1 MVDLLACNLFDG
13 MQGSAA
19 GTGDGAAAGG
29 EALSVFVECGHCGA
43 QLPDFSVLLLSVPD
57 LFSGLVSG
65 EFGRVPLRLP
75 RGSART
81 PHHLAVPFSFG
92 VA

>member
-1 MVDLLACNLFDG
+1 
-13 MQGSAA
+13 
-19 GTGDGAAAGG
+19 
-29 EALSVFVECGHCGA
+29 
-43 QLPDFSVLLLSVPD
+43 LLSVPD